1 MNEEVGGDEGKRRRH
16 GRKGERDIDSYSS
29 ELTIC
34 ELQYSC
40 QQPVGSVVFL
50 WTEPPVVHVGQTHWQ
65 QETLPEV
72 KGQKGYQGN

>member
-1 MNEEVGGDEGKRRRH
+1 MREMNEEVGGGEGKTWKK
-16 GRKGERDIDSYSS
+16 GREKSRSK
-29 ELTIC
+29 LTIC

-50 WTEPPVVHVGQTHWQ
+50 RTEPPVVHVGQTHWQ
-65 QETLPEV
+65 LETLPEV